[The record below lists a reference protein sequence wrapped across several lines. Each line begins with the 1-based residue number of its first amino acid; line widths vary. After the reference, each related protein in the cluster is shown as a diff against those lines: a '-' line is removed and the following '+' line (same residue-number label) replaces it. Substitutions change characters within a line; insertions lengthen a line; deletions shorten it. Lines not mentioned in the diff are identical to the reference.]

1 MFLKISQAFRRGKD
15 LFLGLEGKR
24 HKGIQIKLEDIRA
37 ERGRNPTLFTLMTKV
52 SQIFSI

>member
-1 MFLKISQAFRRGKD
+1 MKISQAFRRGKD